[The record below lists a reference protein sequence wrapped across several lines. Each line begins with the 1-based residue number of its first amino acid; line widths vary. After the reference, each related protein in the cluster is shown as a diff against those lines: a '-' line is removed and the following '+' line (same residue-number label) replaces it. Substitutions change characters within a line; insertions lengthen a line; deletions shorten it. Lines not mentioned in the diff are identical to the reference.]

1 MSFEIWVDADSVP
14 KGLRT
19 IILRAA
25 SRLALPCTFVADR
38 SLPDV
43 VQFIADDT
51 FACRQKA
58 REQGMTDPEEIRAVK
73 SAIRMTVV
81 QSAQD
86 SADDF
91 IVDSAPAGSLCITH
105 DIPLA
110 ARLLEKGCNV
120 IDDRGS
126 DYTRA
131 DIRARL
137 GDRLVNRELRSW
149 GVFAE
154 QQGAMDAS
162 GRKAFADNLDRMLT
176 RLGRTI

>member
-1 MSFEIWVDADSVP
+1 MAFEIWVDADSVP

-25 SRLALPCTFVADR
+25 SRLSVVCTFVADR

-51 FACRQKA
+51 FACRQKE
-58 REQGMTDPEEIRAVK
+58 RENGVTDPDRIRAVK
-73 SAIRMTVV
+73 STVRMTVV
-81 QSAQD
+81 QSGQD

-91 IVDSAPAGSLCITH
+91 IVGSAPAGSLCITH

-110 ARLLEKGCNV
+110 ARLLEKGCSV

-126 DYTRA
+126 DYT
-131 DIRARL
+131 DDNIRARL

-154 QQGAMDAS
+154 QQRSMDAA
-162 GRKAFADNLDRMLT
+162 GRKAFADNLDRKLT
-176 RLGRTI
+176 KLGRTI